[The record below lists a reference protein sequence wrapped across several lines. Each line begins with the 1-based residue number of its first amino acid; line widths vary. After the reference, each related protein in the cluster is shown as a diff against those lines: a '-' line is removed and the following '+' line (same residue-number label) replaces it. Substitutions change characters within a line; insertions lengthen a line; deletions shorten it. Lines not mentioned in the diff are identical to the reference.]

1 MNRERKSG
9 SINFSSC
16 FLLFRHIERTFF
28 YGSLKVN
35 NNFIFFNHVKWSGE
49 RERALNKWI
58 VKMTRY
64 TWQLNGDFF
73 PIRVCVSLFF
83 RYISFHFEPYHF
95 HKINLVFHLIFL
107 SSKQKCYSLFRFLF
121 KKETEQK
128 ENNHHTMSSSHAY
141 GIAAVYCLYIILWSN
156 VERVDARNYLMNNWF
171 E

>member
-1 MNRERKSG
+1 MKWREREK
-9 SINFSSC
+9 
-16 FLLFRHIERTFF
+16 
-28 YGSLKVN
+28 
-35 NNFIFFNHVKWSGE
+35 
-49 RERALNKWI
+49 ALNKWI

-107 SSKQKCYSLFRFLF
+107 SSKHKCYFCNVVSCYSLFRFLF
-121 KKETEQK
+121 KKRNGTKREQ
-128 ENNHHTMSSSHAY
+128 SSHNELEPCLWDCCCVLF
-141 GIAAVYCLYIILWSN
+141 VYYSL
-156 VERVDARNYLMNNWF
+156 VERWTRGCTKLFN